1 MTRIAVIYHSERGRT
16 KIVAEE
22 VAKGAASIEGTTVH
36 LVSVTETIDWELLH
50 QCDALVFGSPTYM
63 GSVSAPF
70 KQFIDSSGEAWLG
83 HKWKN
88 KIAAA
93 FTNSHSYS
101 GDKLGV
107 LMQLSVFAAQHGMIW
122 VGVGDMPE
130 GSRPE
135 HVNRLSSFMGV
146 MTQSD
151 TSVDPDPPPSGD
163 RKTAFNLGRRVAEMA
178 GRFKRGA

>member
-1 MTRIAVIYHSERGRT
+1 MTLVAVVYHSERGRT

-22 VAKGAASIEGTTVH
+22 VAKGAASVDGTIVK
-36 LVSVTETIDWELLH
+36 LVSVTEEIDWDMLNA
-50 QCDALVFGSPTYM
+50 CDAIIFGSPTYM

-70 KQFIDSSGEAWLG
+70 KNFIDSSGNAWLT

-88 KIAAA
+88 KLAAA

-101 GDKLGV
+101 GDKLGT
-107 LMQLSVFAAQHGMIW
+107 LMQLAIFAAQHAMIW

-130 GSRPE
+130 GSQPN
-135 HVNRLSSFMGV
+135 HINRLSSFMGV

-151 TSVDPDPPPSGD
+151 TTVDPDPPPSGD
-163 RKTAFNLGRRVAEMA
+163 RKTAFNLGKRVAELA
-178 GRFKRGA
+178 NKISA